1 MLPRVLNGW
10 FAFPSFLNCLSP
22 FRANSVN
29 TQTVKVRRDWLII
42 CEITRAAQ
50 EYKKNTKGERKRK
63 IVTWNLKRKDFVLS
77 KWNSNGTIV
86 AKERKKE
93 GDLVELRKRG
103 WVGLWP
109 DPSLPLFFLSAI
121 RAAPLTIS
129 LRSTN
134 SIYEIL
140 RSTKTWSDTFQEQRM
155 LSTPACELNSR
166 KISPQSQIW
175 K

>member
-22 FRANSVN
+22 FRAYSVN

-42 CEITRAAQ
+42 CEITRAAR
-50 EYKKNTKGERKRK
+50 EYKKNTKGKRKRK
-63 IVTWNLKRKDFVLS
+63 IVTWNLKRKDFVRS

-86 AKERKKE
+86 AKERKKKE
-93 GDLVELRKRG
+93 TWLSCVKAGGSGCD
-103 WVGLWP
+103 
-109 DPSLPLFFLSAI
+109 STQASCFFLSAI
-121 RAAPLTIS
+121 IAAPLTIS

-140 RSTKTWSDTFQEQRM
+140 RSTKTCSDTFQEQRM